1 MITKDIKLPPKPGTE
16 HDLDRCIREVSTD
29 PEIAEIWLYGSC
41 AKGNPTPESD
51 VDLLVVKSETSEPSR
66 HMGLEIARKISR
78 LRLNLP
84 VETVVVRRDLFL
96 ERMKKP
102 FGIYWDLAHHGKLL
116 YARQS

>member
-1 MITKDIKLPPKPGTE
+1 M
-16 HDLDRCIREVSTD
+16 D
-29 PEIAEIWLYGSC
+29 PEIDEIWLYGSC
-41 AKGNPTPESD
+41 AKGNPGPESD
-51 VDLLVVKSETSEPSR
+51 VDLLVVKSDTAASSR

-84 VETVVVRRDLFL
+84 VETAVVRRGLFL

>member
-1 MITKDIKLPPKPGTE
+1 MTIKDIKLPPKLGAKD
-16 HDLDRCIREVSTD
+16 DLDRCIREVSTD
-29 PEIAEIWLYGSC
+29 PDVAEIWLYGSC
-41 AKGNPTPESD
+41 AKGNPTSESD
-51 VDLLVVKSETSEPSR
+51 VDLLIVKSETSAPSP

-84 VETVVVRRDLFL
+84 VETAVVRRDLFL

-116 YARQS
+116 YAR

>member
-1 MITKDIKLPPKPGTE
+1 MATEEINLPPKPRADD
-16 HDLDRCIREVSTD
+16 DLDRCIREVSAD
-29 PEIAEIWLYGSC
+29 PDVAEIWLYGSC

-51 VDLLVVKSETSEPSR
+51 VDLLIVKSETSEQSP
-66 HMGLEIARKISR
+66 HMGIEIARKISR

-84 VETVVVRRDLFL
+84 VESAVVRRDVFL

-116 YARQS
+116 YAR